1 MYVWALLYCCKRL
14 GFESKCMVEKKE
26 SWNSTTIIYSR
37 LVRQID
43 TRIIVNGLLCY
54 HCFSPLS
61 YLL

>member
-1 MYVWALLYCCKRL
+1 
-14 GFESKCMVEKKE
+14 MVEKKE
-26 SWNSTTIIYSR
+26 SWNATTIIYSR